1 MRQIVLVALIML
13 LGCTHYNYPFSV
25 DGLKEQGYQQVGSH
39 PAYKVWAKEIQDEGR
54 RVHLCIAPE
63 PGSGGY
69 VWEATVYVDGREAW
83 TYSIGGASS
92 QPPLLTG
99 IDCTTSAPLPQGR
112 VSFRTLYKFWR

>member
-69 VWEATVYVDGREAW
+69 VWEATVYVDG
-83 TYSIGGASS
+83 